1 MKEIYMSK
9 QKGAV
14 SWENGKW
21 GEHNNKDKN

>member
-1 MKEIYMSK
+1 MKKIYISK

-21 GEHNNKDKN
+21 GEHDNKDKN